1 MTGLEVTALKNSLGL
16 TTQHLASL
24 VGVHPTTVY
33 RWESQGHAELRLE
46 PLQHGLLVR
55 LQRQADLRE
64 PKSFGQELVEGLVVG
79 GTLVG
84 LAVLL
89 ADLLDSTPKRRKS

>member
-1 MTGLEVTALKNSLGL
+1 MRGIEVTALRTRLGL
-16 TTQHLASL
+16 NAQQLASL

-33 RWESQGHAELRLE
+33 RWESQANEVLRLE

-55 LQRQADLRE
+55 LEAQANLKE
-64 PKSFGQELVEGLVVG
+64 PKSFGEQLIEGLVVG

-89 ADLLDSTPKRRKS
+89 ADLVQPNPGRRKS

>member
-1 MTGLEVTALKNSLGL
+1 MRGTEVFNLRSKLGL
-16 TTQHLASL
+16 SIQNLANL

-33 RWESQGHAELRLE
+33 RWETQGDAEIRLE

-55 LQRQADLRE
+55 LQHQANLRE
-64 PKSFGQELVEGLVVG
+64 PKSFGQQLVEGLVVG

-84 LAVLL
+84 LALLL
-89 ADLLDSTPKRRKS
+89 ADLVDSTPKRRKP